1 MKRTKYVYLISV
13 LYLTALLTNC
23 GENQRNAPVQS
34 LIYLAENGLTVK
46 AKENVHLI
54 VGKSYV
60 LNEKIYLV
68 VDSTMLYEMVANDDD
83 ITKVVT
89 TYVKDMSD
97 LFANAE
103 YFNKDISSWDVSNV
117 TDMKGMFAGATS
129 FNKSLIHWDVSNVT
143 DMKGMFA
150 GATSF
155 NKSLIHWDVSN
166 VTDMSLMF
174 HRATSFNQ
182 DITQWDVSKVL
193 NMNQMFSG
201 AEAFN
206 QNLSDWNVDN
216 LTQCL
221 YFNQKTPLHTENNPN
236 FVRCDI
242 DPLND
247 DAIYRDENGITIK
260 ATKSA
265 EIGAYYDLDGISY
278 LVVDY
283 DLLSEMVR
291 KGEDITKVVT
301 TKITTLNFLFY
312 KKSSFNQDIS
322 TWDVSN
328 VSSMRGIFSWAQSF
342 NQNISAWDVSNVT
355 DISLMFVGAEYFNQD
370 ISSWDVSNVTNM
382 YETFYA
388 TTFNQDISSWDVSN
402 VTNMHGMFID
412 ALTFNQDLSSWEVK
426 SVKKCYAFSAESPA
440 WTLPKPN
447 FTNCGE

>member
-1 MKRTKYVYLISV
+1 MKRTKYVYLLSV

-23 GENQRNAPVQS
+23 GENQRSAPVKS
-34 LIYLAENGLTVK
+34 LIYFAENGQTVK

-103 YFNKDISSWDVSNV
+103 FFNKDISSWDVSNV

-143 DMKGMFA
+143 DM
-150 GATSF
+150 
-155 NKSLIHWDVSN
+155 
-166 VTDMSLMF
+166 SLMF
-174 HRATSFNQ
+174 YRATSFNQ

-247 DAIYRDENGITIK
+247 DAIYRDENRITIK

-278 LVVDY
+278 LVVDHN
-283 DLLSEMVR
+283 LLSGMVR
-291 KGEDITKVVT
+291 KGKDITKVVT

-328 VSSMRGIFSWAQSF
+328 V
-342 NQNISAWDVSNVT
+342 T
-355 DISLMFVGAEYFNQD
+355 DMSLMFIGAEYFNQD

-382 YETFYA
+382 YETFYG
-388 TTFNQDISSWDVSN
+388 TTFNQNISSWDVSK
-402 VTNMHGMFID
+402 VKNMHGMFID

-440 WTLPKPN
+440 WALPKPN
-447 FTNCGE
+447 FTSCGQ

>member
-1 MKRTKYVYLISV
+1 MKRTKFLYLISV
-13 LYLTALLTNC
+13 LYLTVLLTNC
-23 GENQRNAPVQS
+23 GENQRNAPVKS

-54 VGKSYV
+54 LGKSYV

-103 YFNKDISSWDVSNV
+103 FFNKDISSWDVSNV

-143 DMKGMFA
+143 DM
-150 GATSF
+150 
-155 NKSLIHWDVSN
+155 
-166 VTDMSLMF
+166 SLMF
-174 HRATSFNQ
+174 YRATSFNQ
-182 DITQWDVSKVL
+182 DITQWDVNKVL

-221 YFNQKTPLHTENNPN
+221 YFNQKTPLRAENNPN

-247 DAIYRDENGITIK
+247 DAIYRDENRITIK

-278 LVVDY
+278 LVVDHN
-283 DLLSEMVR
+283 LLSEMVR

-312 KKSSFNQDIS
+312 KKSFFNQDIS

-355 DISLMFVGAEYFNQD
+355 DMSLMFIGAEYFNQD

-382 YETFYA
+382 YETFYG
-388 TTFNQDISSWDVSN
+388 TSFNQDISSWDVSN

-412 ALTFNQDLSSWEVK
+412 ALTFNQDLSYWEVK

-447 FTNCGE
+447 FTNCGG